1 MLIYNATL
9 VTWETEN
16 RVIPNYAVRI
26 DGKTIREIGSSAE
39 LLAKYPSEEKIDAE
53 EKIVMPG
60 QICAHTHF
68 YGAFS
73 RGMAIPGRPAKDFP
87 EILNNLWYKL
97 DRALDPESVRF
108 SAELL
113 TVNAEIGRAHV

>member
-73 RGMAIPGRPAKDFP
+73 RGMAIPGRLAKDFS

-97 DRALDPESVRF
+97 DRAPNRKA
-108 SAELL
+108 SA
-113 TVNAEIGRAHV
+113 G